1 MERVLKAIYGQV
13 RSGKDYRSYVDLK
26 DFCREVM
33 KTDIPLAIKYLS
45 LLSDRIEQVMPTLPF
60 EEMGSFFE
68 LHHDVVL
75 LGAPHSFH
83 LYLLAVEWKR
93 DPDRKFYPPRRRVL
107 RVLVDDLQDLADHKL
122 DFLGISLPPRV
133 GKLVSDD
140 TKVLTKEGWKNH
152 GDLCV
157 GDYVIS
163 PNGNFVKVT
172 HVFPKN
178 LADVRVKFT
187 DGTHV
192 DVHENHEWVV
202 YNRHKG
208 KYEVVETKAMFDDYE
223 VGIPG
228 HRGHRYFYQ
237 LPLKNYVKGEVKKLP
252 VPAYTFGAWLGDG
265 TNTNPRISIDHR
277 DRPIV
282 ERIIA
287 DGYAVA
293 SYNVHKETGVEYFA
307 FDKLRFDLQKI
318 GMCHSRQT
326 CPKHIPQE
334 YLIAPIQHR
343 LALLAG
349 LLDTDGCLQ
358 SKRYFFSTTEPQLRD
373 DFISLIS
380 TFGWRCSVAEHAP
393 TTSSSGIVGRRTVWT
408 ISFHPDC
415 PIPCQLERK
424 QIKEFAERRRTAIC
438 GFERID
444 PKPGNCISVEGGV
457 YCVGERLIPTHN
469 STLCIFFMTWM
480 MGRNPD
486 VANVMSG
493 HSDKLTDGFYRELLS
508 IIKDTSQY
516 DWTVVFPNVP
526 IADTSA
532 KNETIDLNHTK
543 RFPTMTCRSIG
554 GTLTG
559 AVEIGSGGVLY
570 CDDLVEDLE
579 ESLNPARLD
588 AKYNAY
594 LNQLKDRKKL
604 GALELMVGTR
614 WNVFDPLGRIQDQ
627 YEGNERYRFRVI
639 PALNEDDE
647 SNFNYEY
654 GVGFDTAYYHD
665 MRDSID
671 PATWNAKYQGAPY
684 IREGLLFP
692 EDELLTYNGVLPDGD
707 PEKVVVCDVAWGGGD
722 SLSMPIVY
730 KFGEDVY
737 IHDVV
742 FNKGD
747 KSVTY
752 PVVIGRIKQHL
763 PHKARFEANNGGH
776 EYADNVDKALRKDG
790 VHIHEVALNA
800 ITEVDIPEDV
810 SVSISEELHSYQV
823 DLADYDGKLSVA
835 EILQKCANASGCVLY
850 QDRKGVLTIEKLRY
864 SETGYIIP
872 LKLSPSYPKVE
883 LSRSLKNVS
892 VTYGVEGVYLLPCN
906 DSGETQTVENDFILT
921 ENQAA
926 IVAEWVADGLRGRK
940 TISGEFRSDPRIDL
954 FDVLRVEN
962 KYGTVTGVAITDI
975 KYSFS
980 GAFRA
985 SYSGQV
991 RGTTVPVYCGEVF
1004 SGEVT

>member
-1 MERVLKAIYGQV
+1 MERVLKAIYEQV
-13 RSGKDYRSYVDLK
+13 RNGKDYRSYVDLK

-45 LLSDRIEQVMPTLPF
+45 LLSDRIEQVIPTLPL
-60 EEMGSFFE
+60 EEMSSFFE

-83 LYLLAVEWKR
+83 LYLLAVEWRR
-93 DPDRKFYPPRRRVL
+93 DPSRKFYQPRRRVL

-133 GKLVSDD
+133 GK
-140 TKVLTKEGWKNH
+140 
-152 GDLCV
+152 
-157 GDYVIS
+157 
-163 PNGNFVKVT
+163 
-172 HVFPKN
+172 
-178 LADVRVKFT
+178 
-187 DGTHV
+187 
-192 DVHENHEWVV
+192 
-202 YNRHKG
+202 
-208 KYEVVETKAMFDDYE
+208 
-223 VGIPG
+223 
-228 HRGHRYFYQ
+228 
-237 LPLKNYVKGEVKKLP
+237 
-252 VPAYTFGAWLGDG
+252 
-265 TNTNPRISIDHR
+265 
-277 DRPIV
+277 
-282 ERIIA
+282 
-287 DGYAVA
+287 
-293 SYNVHKETGVEYFA
+293 
-307 FDKLRFDLQKI
+307 
-318 GMCHSRQT
+318 
-326 CPKHIPQE
+326 
-334 YLIAPIQHR
+334 
-343 LALLAG
+343 
-349 LLDTDGCLQ
+349 
-358 SKRYFFSTTEPQLRD
+358 
-373 DFISLIS
+373 
-380 TFGWRCSVAEHAP
+380 
-393 TTSSSGIVGRRTVWT
+393 
-408 ISFHPDC
+408 
-415 PIPCQLERK
+415 
-424 QIKEFAERRRTAIC
+424 
-438 GFERID
+438 
-444 PKPGNCISVEGGV
+444 
-457 YCVGERLIPTHN
+457 

-508 IIKDTSQY
+508 IIKDTTQY
-516 DWTVVFPNVP
+516 DWPLIFPNVP

-579 ESLNPARLD
+579 ESLNPDRLE

-627 YEGNERYRFRVI
+627 YDGNERYRFRVI

-654 GVGFDTAYYHD
+654 GVGFDTAYYRD
-665 MRDSID
+665 MRESID
-671 PATWNAKYQGAPY
+671 DATWNAKYQGAPY

-752 PVVIGRIKQHL
+752 PVVIGRIKLHL

-776 EYADNVDKALRKDG
+776 EYADNVDKELRKDG
-790 VHIHEVALNA
+790 IHLHVFSKKAPSTQSKLARIIQFAPDIKRFYFLGTKYRSKEYREFMREVTTFVQTGKNPHDDAADSLA
-800 ITEVDIPEDV
+800 MVADELYHGTASV
-810 SVSISEELHSYQV
+810 SVV
-823 DLADYDGKLSVA
+823 K
-835 EILQKCANASGCVLY
+835 
-850 QDRKGVLTIEKLRY
+850 R
-864 SETGYIIP
+864 P
-872 LKLSPSYPKVE
+872 
-883 LSRSLKNVS
+883 
-892 VTYGVEGVYLLPCN
+892 
-906 DSGETQTVENDFILT
+906 F
-921 ENQAA
+921 
-926 IVAEWVADGLRGRK
+926 
-940 TISGEFRSDPRIDL
+940 
-954 FDVLRVEN
+954 
-962 KYGTVTGVAITDI
+962 
-975 KYSFS
+975 
-980 GAFRA
+980 
-985 SYSGQV
+985 
-991 RGTTVPVYCGEVF
+991 
-1004 SGEVT
+1004 

>member
-83 LYLLAVEWKR
+83 LYLLAAEWKR

-107 RVLVDDLQDLADHKL
+107 KVLVDDLQDLADGKL

-133 GKLVSDD
+133 GK
-140 TKVLTKEGWKNH
+140 
-152 GDLCV
+152 
-157 GDYVIS
+157 
-163 PNGNFVKVT
+163 
-172 HVFPKN
+172 
-178 LADVRVKFT
+178 
-187 DGTHV
+187 
-192 DVHENHEWVV
+192 
-202 YNRHKG
+202 
-208 KYEVVETKAMFDDYE
+208 
-223 VGIPG
+223 
-228 HRGHRYFYQ
+228 
-237 LPLKNYVKGEVKKLP
+237 
-252 VPAYTFGAWLGDG
+252 
-265 TNTNPRISIDHR
+265 
-277 DRPIV
+277 
-282 ERIIA
+282 
-287 DGYAVA
+287 
-293 SYNVHKETGVEYFA
+293 
-307 FDKLRFDLQKI
+307 
-318 GMCHSRQT
+318 
-326 CPKHIPQE
+326 
-334 YLIAPIQHR
+334 
-343 LALLAG
+343 
-349 LLDTDGCLQ
+349 
-358 SKRYFFSTTEPQLRD
+358 
-373 DFISLIS
+373 
-380 TFGWRCSVAEHAP
+380 
-393 TTSSSGIVGRRTVWT
+393 
-408 ISFHPDC
+408 
-415 PIPCQLERK
+415 
-424 QIKEFAERRRTAIC
+424 
-438 GFERID
+438 
-444 PKPGNCISVEGGV
+444 
-457 YCVGERLIPTHN
+457 

-508 IIKDTSQY
+508 IIKDTTQY
-516 DWTVVFPNVP
+516 DWAVVFPNVP

-579 ESLNPARLD
+579 ESLNPARLE

-654 GVGFDTAYYHD
+654 GVGFDTAYYRD
-665 MRDSID
+665 MRESID
-671 PATWNAKYQGAPY
+671 DATWNAKYQGAPY

-790 VHIHEVALNA
+790 VHIHVFSKKAPSSQSKLARIVQFAPDIKRFYFLGTKYRSKEYREFMREVTTFVQTGKNPHDDAADSLA
-800 ITEVDIPEDV
+800 MVADELYHGTASV
-810 SVSISEELHSYQV
+810 SVV
-823 DLADYDGKLSVA
+823 K
-835 EILQKCANASGCVLY
+835 
-850 QDRKGVLTIEKLRY
+850 R
-864 SETGYIIP
+864 P
-872 LKLSPSYPKVE
+872 
-883 LSRSLKNVS
+883 
-892 VTYGVEGVYLLPCN
+892 
-906 DSGETQTVENDFILT
+906 F
-921 ENQAA
+921 
-926 IVAEWVADGLRGRK
+926 
-940 TISGEFRSDPRIDL
+940 
-954 FDVLRVEN
+954 
-962 KYGTVTGVAITDI
+962 
-975 KYSFS
+975 
-980 GAFRA
+980 
-985 SYSGQV
+985 
-991 RGTTVPVYCGEVF
+991 
-1004 SGEVT
+1004 